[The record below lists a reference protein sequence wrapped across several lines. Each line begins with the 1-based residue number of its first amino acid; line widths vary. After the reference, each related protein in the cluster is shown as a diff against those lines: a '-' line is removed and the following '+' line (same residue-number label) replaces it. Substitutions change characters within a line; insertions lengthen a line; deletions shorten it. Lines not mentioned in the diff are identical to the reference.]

1 MRGTPISLKIGAMQN
16 RHLLVVVL
24 VVLATLAVL
33 RMAGTYSVPVLDQ
46 VDRFTLG
53 SQQAA

>member
-1 MRGTPISLKIGAMQN
+1 MQN
-16 RHLLVVVL
+16 RHLLTVVL
-24 VVLATLAVL
+24 VVLVVLAVL
-33 RMAGTYSVPVLDQ
+33 RMAGTYSIPVLDQ